1 MIEVFHLVSFS
12 LHWRQC
18 ISLIQ
23 VNYLRSFKW
32 EILLFSVEEYC
43 RQCINVWLR
52 DSSGIISF
60 LAFPYDYIVP
70 LLSSRGIW
78 RDLQVLARILG
89 VYRGNFESLVNL
101 DELVPGLLYCFY
113 SKFLRDLEGA
123 SNEF

>member
-60 LAFPYDYIVP
+60 FAFPYDYIVP